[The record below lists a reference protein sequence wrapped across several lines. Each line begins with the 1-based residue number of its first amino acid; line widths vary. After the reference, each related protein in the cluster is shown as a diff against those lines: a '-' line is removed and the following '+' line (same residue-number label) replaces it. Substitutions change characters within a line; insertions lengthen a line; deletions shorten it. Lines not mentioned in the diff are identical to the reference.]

1 MSENENEQLN
11 YDFEHSDML
20 CYSLETM
27 AKSYE
32 RVGSAMDLLTKDY
45 MERAS
50 QLIKCMKMKLDMCKA
65 DAEKLVDTI
74 YIPDGNVTEKL
85 QDLNAKRAEKGLPP
99 V

>member
-1 MSENENEQLN
+1 MSENEKEQLN
-11 YDFEHSDML
+11 YDFEHTEML

-45 MERAS
+45 MVRAS
-50 QLIKCMKMKLDMCKA
+50 ELIKKLKLDLNLYKA
-65 DAEKLVDTI
+65 ESEKLVDTI
-74 YIPDGNVTEKL
+74 YIPGDDITEKL
-85 QDLNAKRAEKGLPP
+85 QDLNAKRAERGLPP

>member
-11 YDFEHSDML
+11 YDYEHSDL
-20 CYSLETM
+20 FCYSLETM

-32 RVGSAMDLLTKDY
+32 RVGSAMDMLTKDY
-45 MERAS
+45 LERAAI
-50 QLIKCMKMKLDMCKA
+50 LIRDMKTKLELHN
-65 DAEKLVDTI
+65 AEHNQIIETL
-74 YIPDGNVTEKL
+74 YIPGGDITEKL

>member
-11 YDFEHSDML
+11 YDFEHTDML

-32 RVGSAMDLLTKDY
+32 RVGSAMDMLTKDY

-50 QLIKCMKMKLDMCKA
+50 QLIKHMKLKLDLYKA
-65 DAEKLVDTI
+65 ESNKLIETI
-74 YIPDGNVTEKL
+74 YLPGDDITEKL